1 MTARGESEAERST
14 GTGAGADRPTGA
26 RADRSTGAGAGTFA
40 GHRADVLFVNGAV
53 RTMQPGERTATTLAV
68 RHGRIAAVGL
78 DRDLRPLAGPATR
91 VVDLEGRSLLPGFQ
105 DAHVHP
111 PLGGWALLTC
121 DLHDLPWDREAYL
134 AAIAS
139 YATTHPDEPW
149 IVGGGWGMPAFPGGT
164 PSRTDLD
171 AIVPDRPVFLEN
183 RDGHGAWVNAR
194 ALELAGVTAATPDPE
209 DGRIERE
216 ADGTPQGTLHEGAAL
231 LVRQHLPPFTQEQWE
246 AAILAAQRYLHGFG
260 ITALTDAWVE
270 AHHVPA
276 YRALAE
282 RGDLTMRTTLSLW
295 WNRAQDLE
303 QLEWFEEA
311 RRVAV
316 GERLRASTVKLMLD
330 GVLENFSAALLD
342 PYLDRGG
349 RPTANTGMDFIDPA
363 RLAGEIAPA
372 LDAAGFQLHFHAI
385 GDRAVRSGL
394 DAVEAVRLRNGPAD
408 RRPHI
413 AHIQVVHPADAP
425 RFGALDVGANMQ
437 PLWAAWEAQMRD
449 LTVPFLGPERGGR
462 QYPFRSLQQ
471 AGARLVGGSDWSVS
485 TPNVLH
491 EVEVAVNRV
500 LPESRGAEPPFL
512 PDERLDLE
520 SALRA
525 FTVGAAWANGLD
537 GDTSTLE
544 PGKLA
549 DLVVLDRDV
558 FDRGAGEIGDARVL
572 LTLSEGAAVHVDPS
586 FPW

>member
-1 MTARGESEAERST
+1 MSQGTATAIDPP
-14 GTGAGADRPTGA
+14 ADL
-26 RADRSTGAGAGTFA
+26 
-40 GHRADVLFVNGAV
+40 LFVNGAV
-53 RTMQPGERTATTLAV
+53 RTMEPARRTASALAV
-68 RHGRIAAVGL
+68 REGRIAAVGL
-78 DRDLRPLAGPATR
+78 DADLRRLAGPSTR

-121 DLHDLPWDREAYL
+121 DLHDLPLERTAYL
-134 AAIAS
+134 ERVRAYAAANP
-139 YATTHPDEPW
+139 AEPW

-164 PSRTDLD
+164 PSRQDLD
-171 AIVPDRPVFLEN
+171 AVVPDRPVFLEN
-183 RDGHGAWVNAR
+183 RDGHGAWVNSR
-194 ALELAGVTAATPDPE
+194 ALEIAGVSAATADPP

-216 ADGTPQGTLHEGAAL
+216 ADGSPQGTLHEGAAL
-231 LVRQHLPPFTQEQWE
+231 LVRRHLPAFTAEQWE

-260 ITALTDAWVE
+260 ITAITDAWVE
-270 AHHVPA
+270 QHHVPA

-282 RGDLTMRTTLSLW
+282 RGDLTLRTTLSLW
-295 WNRAQDLE
+295 WDRAAGLE

-311 RRVAV
+311 RRAASL
-316 GERLRASTVKLMLD
+316 GRLRASTVKLMLD
-330 GVLENFSAALLD
+330 GVLENYTGALLE
-342 PYLDRGG
+342 PYLDAEG
-349 RPTANTGMDFIDPA
+349 RPTTNRGIDFIDPA
-363 RLAGEIAPA
+363 TLAGEIAPA

-394 DAVEAVRLRNGPAD
+394 DAVEATRRRNGPAD

-413 AHIQVVHPADAP
+413 AHIQLVDPADVP

-437 PLWAAWEAQMRD
+437 PLWAVYEAQMRD
-449 LTVPFLGPERGGR
+449 LTIPYLGPERSAR
-462 QYPFRSLQQ
+462 QYPFRSLQR

-500 LPESRGAEPPFL
+500 APESRGMEAPFL
-512 PDERLDLE
+512 PEERLDLE
-520 SALRA
+520 AALQA
-525 FTVGAAWANGLD
+525 FTIGAAWANRLEAETG
-537 GDTSTLE
+537 TLE

-572 LTLSEGAAVHVDPS
+572 LTLSEGVAVHADPALG
-586 FPW
+586 W